1 MPQVRNPSPSWP
13 VARRLPLCPAP
24 MFWPFLA
31 PAQPS
36 RLTPSGLITAV
47 STPSCSRSSQTP
59 CSFFPKLVLSKIS
72 LFNFSGFFRFVS
84 ESFVSPLP
92 QLIQVSFPGLCAPPP
107 PPPRRQDLLRLFRP
121 PSRSPHGSQRP
132 APWLS
137 SPRLPSDFAR
147 LCYLLPFLSCACG
160 EVEEGLGLPGEKV
173 PSPSLILSR
182 LVRSFVSSFPF
193 LPLPGKL
200 FFAPAL

>member
-107 PPPRRQDLLRLFRP
+107 PPPRRQDLLRLFR
-121 PSRSPHGSQRP
+121 RSPTSFPLAAPLP
-132 APWLS
+132 APS
-137 SPRLPSDFAR
+137 SLALVSKVTQR
-147 LCYLLPFLSCACG
+147 LCPTLLP
-160 EVEEGLGLPGEKV
+160 P
-173 PSPSLILSR
+173 P
-182 LVRSFVSSFPF
+182 VS
-193 LPLPGKL
+193 
-200 FFAPAL
+200 